1 MSEIYWQIIV
11 GLLLIVA
18 ALIGFKKPGFFMY
31 GRRSGF
37 WLPLLGEE
45 KTKKLIRYVSVPLA
59 LIIAFILIAGGLA
72 EIYLQSTGK

>member
-1 MSEIYWQIIV
+1 MQPTGAVMSEIYWQIIV

-45 KTKKLIRYVSVPLA
+45 NQKI
-59 LIIAFILIAGGLA
+59 
-72 EIYLQSTGK
+72 